1 MTDRPAEI
9 LRVEDLHVS
18 LRRRL
23 PGDRGEILRGV
34 SVVIERGRMTGL
46 VGESGSG
53 KSMTARAVM
62 GQLPHEVAVTAGRIM
77 LNQQS
82 LLDLSAEEMRSIRGA
97 QIAMV
102 FQNPKTALHPM
113 LSVERQMG
121 EVARTH
127 RGVKGRKRRALARE
141 YLDLCGISDAGRVAR
156 AYPHELSGG
165 MAQRVVMAMALL
177 PRPQLLIA
185 DEPTTSL
192 DATVQRQILELIR
205 DLQQRLHLSVLMITH
220 DLGIVAQ
227 FCDRAAV
234 MDQGLVVEQG
244 PRDEILTEPRAPY
257 TRRLVAASRLE
268 RLEED
273 SR

>member
-1 MTDRPAEI
+1 MVDSPGEI
-9 LRVEDLHVS
+9 LRVENLHVGV
-18 LRRRL
+18 RRSA
-23 PGDRGEILRGV
+23 PGSNGEILRGV
-34 SVVIERGRMTGL
+34 SLMIERGTMTGL

-62 GQLPHEVAVTAGRIM
+62 RQLPQEVAVTDGRIM
-77 LNQQS
+77 LNQRD
-82 LLDLSAEEMRSIRGA
+82 LLNLSTEEMRSIRGA

-113 LSVERQMG
+113 LSVKRQMG
-121 EVARTH
+121 EVAMTH
-127 RGVKGRKRRALARE
+127 RGVKGRNRRDLVRE
-141 YLDLCGISDAGRVAR
+141 YLDMCGIQDSARVAR

-165 MAQRVVMAMALL
+165 MAQRVVIAMALL
-177 PRPQLLIA
+177 PRPHLLIA

-234 MDQGLVVEQG
+234 MDRGLVVEQG
-244 PRDEILTEPRAPY
+244 SRDQILTEPRADY
-257 TRRLVAASRLE
+257 TRRLVAASRLDS
-268 RLEED
+268 LDED

>member
-1 MTDRPAEI
+1 MADTPGEI
-9 LRVEDLHVS
+9 LRVENLHVRV
-18 LRRRL
+18 RR
-23 PGDRGEILRGV
+23 GAAADGEILRGV
-34 SVVIERGRMTGL
+34 SLVIEKGRMTGL

-53 KSMTARAVM
+53 KSMTARSVM
-62 GQLPHEVAVTAGRIM
+62 RQLPLEVAVTAGRIM
-77 LNQQS
+77 LNGEN

-97 QIAMV
+97 HIAMV

-127 RGVKGRKRRALARE
+127 RGMKGRKRRALARE
-141 YLDLCGISDAGRVAR
+141 YLEICGIPDPDRVAR

-165 MAQRVVMAMALL
+165 MAQRVVIAMALM

-227 FCDRAAV
+227 FCDEAAV
-234 MDQGLVVEQG
+234 MDRGLVVEQG
-244 PRDEILTEPRAPY
+244 PRDQILTEPRALY

-268 RLEED
+268 RLEENA
-273 SR
+273 R